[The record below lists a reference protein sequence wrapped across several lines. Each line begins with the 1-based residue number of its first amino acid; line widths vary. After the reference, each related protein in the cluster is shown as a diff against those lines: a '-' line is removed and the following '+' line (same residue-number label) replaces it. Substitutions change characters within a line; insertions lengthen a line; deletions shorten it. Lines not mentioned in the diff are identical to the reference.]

1 LATDEGAR
9 FKAVESTPTKG
20 AQSMTNEETL
30 PRVIWKGAIAFGL
43 VHVPVALYSATQE
56 TSLDFDWLDQRSM
69 DPVGYQRINKVT
81 GKVIEKEHVVKGLKY
96 APGKYVVFS
105 DQEIRA
111 SFPKATQTVEIE
123 SFVKAAD
130 VPLSFFEKP
139 YYVAPINRGAKVFT
153 LLRETLVA
161 SSRIGIARVV
171 ISNKQHLA
179 ALYPQGK
186 LLVLNLLRWGE
197 EVRAAT
203 ALLSLES
210 LSADVALKA
219 SEKKMAAQLVADLA
233 AEWNPDAFKD
243 DFKSDIMKLLA
254 QRVKAGDTATVT
266 TLTGDPAASGDGGSS
281 ADIIDLTDLLRR
293 SLGAKKASKGAVGA
307 ALADGKTA
315 AVPIP
320 IARKKKSA

>member
-1 LATDEGAR
+1 M
-9 FKAVESTPTKG
+9 K
-20 AQSMTNEETL
+20 NEETL

-56 TSLDFDWLDQRSM
+56 ASLDFDWLDQRSM

-96 APGKYVVFS
+96 ASGKYVVFS
-105 DQEIRA
+105 DEEIRA

-153 LLRETLVA
+153 LLRETLLA
-161 SSRIGIARVV
+161 SGRIGIARVV

-197 EVRAAT
+197 EVRAPK

-210 LSADVALKA
+210 LSSDVELKA
-219 SEKKMAAQLVADLA
+219 SEKQMAAQLVADLA
-233 AEWNPDAFKD
+233 ADWNPDAFRD
-243 DFKSDIMKLLA
+243 DFKNDIMKLVA
-254 QRVKAGDTATVT
+254 QRVKAGKTATVS
-266 TLTGDPAASGDGGSS
+266 TLPSDAGTADDGSS
-281 ADIIDLTDLLRR
+281 ADIIDLTELLKR
-293 SLGAKKASKGAVGA
+293 SLGAKKASKSVGDSA
-307 ALADGKTA
+307 GSKDKSA

-320 IARKKKSA
+320 ISRKKKSA